1 MNTEETM
8 APVSAPRAIHPRR
21 TVEVRRLTMAAML
34 GTVAF
39 ALMYFNLSIPLIS
52 LFAEFDLSA
61 LPELLGGFIL
71 GPLGALLIVLV
82 KIALILVFKGTTSMF
97 TGEVQNFLLSVA
109 YVLPAVFYYRRH
121 RTKKGAMIGLLL
133 GSVCSIVIAVFTN
146 LYLIFPAYI
155 YLSTGQ
161 LSWDKIIAMCHDVN
175 PWIRDLP
182 TFAAFSVVPFNLI
195 SRSLTS
201 MLTLIT
207 YKKISVPLKK
217 LIQ

>member
-1 MNTEETM
+1 MNTEETVRT
-8 APVSAPRAIHPRR
+8 AATPQAIHHRR
-21 TVEVRRLTMAAML
+21 TLEVRRLTMAAML
-34 GTVAF
+34 GAVAF
-39 ALMYFNLSIPLIS
+39 ALMYFNFSIPVIS

-71 GPLGALLIVLV
+71 GPLGAVLIVLV

-97 TGEVQNFLLSVA
+97 TGEIQNFLLSMA

-121 RTKKGAMIGLLL
+121 RTKKGAMVGLLL
-133 GSVCSIVIAVFTN
+133 GSVCSIVVAIFTN

-161 LSWDKIIAMCHDVN
+161 LSWDNIIAMCNEVN
-175 PWIRDLP
+175 PWIKDIP
-182 TFAAFSVVPFNLI
+182 TFAAFSVVPFNII
-195 SRSLTS
+195 SRTITS
-201 MLTLIT
+201 VLAFIT